1 MKSLIINQSD
11 FESKWSVNRY
21 LNLPKPPDTELINIT
36 EILYINPEKRY
47 LSNNKITEDME
58 LIEAKSVDKNTGMIK
73 NPIKIRNKNDLP
85 QRARLIAKPGDII
98 FPTIQSENISPI
110 FIKNNDYIVSDYFA
124 VLVPKYNRMTDPYY
138 LYWSLQDD
146 YVKEQV
152 RSYYQ
157 GSYGKKI
164 NIEEFKKIKIKW
176 LDKTKRKKK
185 SKNVKSFLSAL
196 EEKNS
201 ELSLKDTIDRI
212 FEDTF
217 EINKEELKSEK
228 SKIASKNLLEKQK
241 TWNIKQLLVAKLKEN
256 TTHQVRKLN
265 EIALNITMGLQH
277 RNVEKIDKKSLIKGK
292 NIEVMKLK
300 LQDKNKSPVHT
311 VEKHQ
316 LQNNDIII
324 RVKGKIGPC
333 TLVTKE
339 EEGMHFY
346 NDIAKIKAD
355 KNIVMPQY
363 LSLYL
368 NGFFGDYYL
377 NKYSKDKSM
386 TYLNIKSLNKIPVI
400 IPGILDQF
408 KIIERFHN
416 EKIIHLINKN
426 NIFN

>member
-1 MKSLIINQSD
+1 
-11 FESKWSVNRY
+11 
-21 LNLPKPPDTELINIT
+21 
-36 EILYINPEKRY
+36 
-47 LSNNKITEDME
+47 
-58 LIEAKSVDKNTGMIK
+58 
-73 NPIKIRNKNDLP
+73 
-85 QRARLIAKPGDII
+85 
-98 FPTIQSENISPI
+98 
-110 FIKNNDYIVSDYFA
+110 
-124 VLVPKYNRMTDPYY
+124 MTDPYY